1 MSATIPFSKTLYGIG
16 SFLLLFLFS
25 MFALGNVGFLMG
37 FPIHQ
42 VYFYLAILSATF
54 ILFFLDKKADRN
66 YRWMLFVVGFS
77 IALVFLCLQLS
88 SLYFDCSF
96 DGQWYHQDAILF
108 LDRGWNPFYDPLLKN
123 AEVSGLNANYVNH
136 YPKASW
142 MVSAIVYKLTHNLE
156 TGKAIHFIAFFAWVF
171 MAIPLLR
178 RWYNIAWFQCV
189 LVVMMLAL
197 SPVISGQ
204 WFSFY
209 VDGLVGSFLF
219 LFFLLL
225 IQLVMDPRQKHS
237 WIVLGACFIFLINL
251 KFTALVY
258 AGLFIFGVFLY
269 LLLRKRTFIKP
280 YVVGWVI
287 VLFVGVGM
295 LGYPTYVRNVV
306 EKGHPFFPLMGKNNE
321 GKSISEVQYAGN
333 FFKMNRFE
341 KFYAAHQAIPMYTDH
356 THNAISKPLFNL
368 YHSKENWDYYRNHQP
383 VAMSPLGP
391 YGAELWLFFFGFLL
405 LFFWKN
411 KKPWS
416 IGAFFLVIAT
426 MVIQPEFWNFRYAPQ
441 LMLVFGLVCLE
452 MFTGKNRIL
461 QGFTVLFTLCFIF
474 NETVVVYKNLQWVR
488 EKNEWLTKD
497 LRSLSHQKVKI
508 RRGWMQS
515 FEVKLKS
522 FHISPVYQLDTK
534 DSLVKFAGDDCTNW
548 QYVIPKKE

>member
-1 MSATIPFSKTLYGIG
+1 
-16 SFLLLFLFS
+16 

-258 AGLFIFGVFLY
+258 AGLFSFGVFYTSSCANEPLSSP
-269 LLLRKRTFIKP
+269 T
-280 YVVGWVI
+280 W
-287 VLFVGVGM
+287 
-295 LGYPTYVRNVV
+295 LG
-306 EKGHPFFPLMGKNNE
+306 G
-321 GKSISEVQYAGN
+321 
-333 FFKMNRFE
+333 
-341 KFYAAHQAIPMYTDH
+341 
-356 THNAISKPLFNL
+356 
-368 YHSKENWDYYRNHQP
+368 
-383 VAMSPLGP
+383 
-391 YGAELWLFFFGFLL
+391 
-405 LFFWKN
+405 
-411 KKPWS
+411 
-416 IGAFFLVIAT
+416 
-426 MVIQPEFWNFRYAPQ
+426 
-441 LMLVFGLVCLE
+441 
-452 MFTGKNRIL
+452 
-461 QGFTVLFTLCFIF
+461 
-474 NETVVVYKNLQWVR
+474 
-488 EKNEWLTKD
+488 
-497 LRSLSHQKVKI
+497 
-508 RRGWMQS
+508 
-515 FEVKLKS
+515 
-522 FHISPVYQLDTK
+522 
-534 DSLVKFAGDDCTNW
+534 
-548 QYVIPKKE
+548 